1 MISVEDSIKKAL
13 DDVTSNHKKALVE
26 YEINGWLETY
36 KKKISVHKGYL
47 KQDQIDKH
55 VFRSLENLNCVMP

>member
-26 YEINGWLETY
+26 YEINGWL
-36 KKKISVHKGYL
+36 
-47 KQDQIDKH
+47 
-55 VFRSLENLNCVMP
+55 